1 MDTSRR
7 WSQATPALTH
17 TYQMNPRPYL
27 GALLLALL
35 AACHTVPAPPTP
47 LPPAPQAATAVDAVV
62 PESWISSDSPEDEL
76 DSLAVWPTEDGH
88 TWLIATA
95 KSSHRLVVYD
105 AETGQR
111 LRSVGGPGKGAAQF
125 DRPNGI
131 AVHGDL
137 LFVAERDNH
146 RVQVFQLP
154 GFTPLGMVG
163 QDVLRVPYGLW
174 VRETGPDDLEL
185 LVTDS
190 FMADFSTRE
199 LPPMGELDQRV
210 KRFEV
215 RLDADGA
222 LQSHYLGAFGDTTE
236 AGALRMVESIAG
248 DSVNDRLLIAEE
260 DRRVGSTLREYTL
273 EGMYRSHSL
282 PLFDADAEGIA
293 LWACD
298 AGQGYWIAVDQLRPT
313 VFRVFDRT
321 SLQPVKTFSGEVVA
335 NTDGQVLYA
344 AGSAR
349 FPAGA
354 LFALHDDKAV
364 AAFDL
369 RDIVRALG
377 LSDRCMR

>member
-1 MDTSRR
+1 MDYLRYRSR
-7 WSQATPALTH
+7 AALALTH
-17 TYQMNPRPYL
+17 NLQMNPHR
-27 GALLLALL
+27 LLSGLCLALL
-35 AACHTVPAPPTP
+35 TACAAAPPTRTS
-47 LPPAPQAATAVDAVV
+47 APEVPEPATAVDAVIAEAWV
-62 PESWISSDSPEDEL
+62 STDNAADEL
-76 DSLAVWPTEDGH
+76 DSLAVWPTEDGR

-95 KSSHRLVVYD
+95 KSSHTLAVYD

-111 LRSVGGPGKGAAQF
+111 LRSVGGPGKGPLQF

-131 AVHGDL
+131 AVFGDV

-146 RVQVFQLP
+146 RVQVLQLP
-154 GFTPLGMVG
+154 DFTFLGMIG
-163 QDVLRVPYGLW
+163 EDVLRVPYGLW
-174 VRETGPDDLEL
+174 VREKGPEDFEMF
-185 LVTDS
+185 VTDS
-190 FMADFSTRE
+190 FMADFKTGK
-199 LPPMGELDQRV
+199 LPPMAELDQRV
-210 KRFEV
+210 KRFDV
-215 RLDADGA
+215 WFDQDGK
-222 LQSHYLGAFGDTTE
+222 LQSRYLGAFGDTSE

-282 PLFDADAEGIA
+282 PLFDADAEGVA

-298 AGQGYWIAVDQLRPT
+298 AGVGYWIAVDQLRPT

-321 SLQPVKTFSGEVVA
+321 SLAPLKTFSGEVVA

-344 AGSAR
+344 AGTPR

>member
-1 MDTSRR
+1 
-7 WSQATPALTH
+7 
-17 TYQMNPRPYL
+17 MNLRHCL
-27 GALLLALL
+27 FVLLLALL
-35 AACHTVPAPPTP
+35 SACRTPTATPTSAPQV
-47 LPPAPQAATAVDAVV
+47 PPAQTAVDAVV
-62 PESWISSDSPEDEL
+62 PEAWISTESAEDEL
-76 DSLAVWPTEDGH
+76 DSLAVWPTQDGH

-111 LRSVGGPGKGAAQF
+111 LRTVGGPGKGPSQF

-146 RVQVFQLP
+146 RVQVFRLP
-154 GFTPLGMVG
+154 DFTSLGMVG

-185 LVTDS
+185 LITDS
-190 FMADFSTRE
+190 FMADFKTRE

-210 KRFEV
+210 KRFAL
-215 RLDADGA
+215 RLDATGA
-222 LQSHYLGAFGDTTE
+222 LQSSYLGAFGDTTE

-273 EGMYRSHSL
+273 DGMYRSHSL

-293 LWACD
+293 LWDCG
-298 AGQGYWIAVDQLRPT
+298 AGLGYWIAVDQLRPT
-313 VFRVFDRT
+313 IFRVFDRS
-321 SLQPVKTFSGEVVA
+321 SLQPLKTFSGKVVA

-344 AGSAR
+344 TGTGR

-369 RDIVRALG
+369 RDIVRALD